1 MAHHSSAPKRA
12 AIRAFPQTQL
22 SFLGDGNL
30 PIEIGSPRTY
40 IDPVP
45 SAEPN
50 TLFDSALTA
59 NPSAPAKPSEALELL
74 RQDIAAHHD
83 QKAGQSYLG
92 QAISAVTS
100 LGRPD
105 TLTPVEQLNDQLKE
119 AVRKGDTETA
129 VKLSAEAR
137 GLVTADK
144 QSLNTEQMISHYG
157 AEMVKTAGLF
167 VPGKPGY
174 AISGA
179 AYALDQAKPN
189 DSLSNQLIDG
199 SLGLTKGLGLKGSF
213 DYLGA
218 KDMGIALKAVSL
230 GVSARVLDSALTRQ
244 TYTGADGRF
253 DLADGLTKT
262 FDTSFNKGAL
272 VSDVVTFGVAHKALG
287 GINGVT
293 GDALKKSPFWS
304 TVATGAVFG
313 VSAGSVQEINRQ
325 QQSGEKFDIQKI
337 LTSAALTGVTDMIAA
352 APGAK
357 MMSSIQ
363 RQRAVTLDETTGR
376 KAEEIDGSERSKINP
391 NIQRNFPE
399 SNSREFQLIGNGR
412 NVIEQ
417 LRAAPGEPVLAAVR
431 EVTASGVLGP
441 PKNLVIQHVDSQTN
455 GSAGSAVDA
464 IKWGTFRGADLLA
477 SCNPELLPQSL
488 RSKHIMPTA
497 ESVYLTQDQ
506 TGRLRFTDS
515 EPTALKPGE
524 SQPVKLDKPMQQ
536 FNAVGTVSDIMRN
549 PNLPQYIENIH
560 DKTAIAKAMLHFK
573 TPVRYFDSGADNI
586 TFEMPDRSILK
597 VTDRG
602 WDPSWGSREIWT
614 KNGPKLTDALILR
627 KPQTIELPDTS
638 VTYFVQ
644 KRLVSPVTTA
654 QLRSFDRLIEEDGT
668 FKFWDNDF
676 GEHGR
681 RQVGM
686 DPQTHELFLIDY
698 DAMRLPHQVPKY
710 AAESQETLIDRILD
724 RYDE

>member
-1 MAHHSSAPKRA
+1 M
-12 AIRAFPQTQL
+12 
-22 SFLGDGNL
+22 GDGNL

-74 RQDIAAHHD
+74 RQDIAAQRK
-83 QKAGQSYLG
+83 QKDGQSYLG
-92 QAISAVTS
+92 HAISAVTS

-105 TLTPVEQLNDQLKE
+105 TLTPVEKLNDQLNE
-119 AVRKGDTETA
+119 AIQKGDTEA
-129 VKLSAEAR
+129 SARLAAEAR
-137 GLVTADK
+137 RLVTADK
-144 QSLNTEQMISHYG
+144 QSLNTDQMISHYG
-157 AEMVKTAGLF
+157 AELVKTAGLF
-167 VPGKPGY
+167 IPGKPGY
-174 AISGA
+174 ALSGA
-179 AYALDQAKPN
+179 AYALDQAKPA

-199 SLGLTKGLGLKGSF
+199 SLGLTKGIALKGSF

-218 KDMGIALKAVSL
+218 KDMAIALKGVSL
-230 GVSARVLDSALTRQ
+230 GVSARVLDNALTRQ
-244 TYTGADGRF
+244 TYTTADGRF

-262 FDTSFNKGAL
+262 FDSSFNKGAL

-325 QQSGEKFDIQKI
+325 QTGEKFDIQKI
-337 LTSAALTGVTDMIAA
+337 LTSAALTGITDMIAA
-352 APGAK
+352 TPGAK
-357 MMSSIQ
+357 MVSMQ
-363 RQRAVTLDETTGR
+363 RQRAVSLDETTVR
-376 KAEEIDGSERSKINP
+376 KTEENVDSERSKVTP
-391 NIQRNFPE
+391 NIQRNFAD

-412 NVIEQ
+412 NVIDQ
-417 LRAAPGEPVLAAVR
+417 LRAAPGEPVMAAVR
-431 EVTASGVLGP
+431 EVSASGRLGP
-441 PKNLVIQHVDSQTN
+441 QRNLLIQHIDAQPSGSSFVD
-455 GSAGSAVDA
+455 G

-506 TGRLRFTDS
+506 TGRLRFTDK
-515 EPTALKPGE
+515 EPTELKPGE
-524 SQPVKLDKPMQQ
+524 SQPVKLDKPMQR
-536 FNAVGTVSDIMRN
+536 FEMVGTVSDIMRN
-549 PNLPQYIENIH
+549 PNLPHYVEQIH

-573 TPVRYFDSGADNI
+573 TPVRYFESGADNI

-602 WDPSWGSREIWT
+602 WDPSWGSREVWT
-614 KNGPKLTDALILR
+614 KNGPKLADALILR
-627 KPQTIELPDTS
+627 KPQTIELPNTS

-676 GEHGR
+676 RDHGR

-686 DPQTHELFLIDY
+686 DPETHELFLIDY
-698 DAMRLPHQVPKY
+698 DAMRLPHLVPKY
-710 AAESQETLIDRILD
+710 AAESQESLIDRILD